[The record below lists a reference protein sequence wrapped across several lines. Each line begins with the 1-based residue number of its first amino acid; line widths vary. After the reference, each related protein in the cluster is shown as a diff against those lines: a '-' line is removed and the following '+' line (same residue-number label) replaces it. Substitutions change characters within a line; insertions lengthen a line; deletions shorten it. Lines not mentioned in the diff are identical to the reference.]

1 MANRAALNLATL
13 GAATLEQKFYAASA
27 AGFAAVGLRAGDL
40 DEPEERGREELRL
53 SGLAVAELEAAD
65 GWMESSRTARSL
77 AIVQAE
83 HIFATA
89 AEIGASLVVAWPSDE
104 PLEALVAASYFADLC
119 RAAEPFD
126 VRVGLEFLGNSPT
139 VKDLSMAWRIVEMAE
154 MGNGGVVI
162 DSFHFHRGGST
173 PEMIERIPAEKI
185 LLLQVSDTPD
195 LPLRE
200 LEDRHRLYPGTGAL
214 ALEQLLAAVRTK
226 GYSGYYSL
234 ELQNEEYWEEDPV
247 VVATEGLRSLRRL
260 GIM

>member
-13 GAATLEQKFYAASA
+13 GPATLEQKFYAASA
-27 AGFAAVGLRAGDL
+27 AGFAAVGLRVGDL
-40 DEPEERGREELRL
+40 DQPQQRGREELRL
-53 SGLAVAELEAAD
+53 SGLAVAELEGVD
-65 GWMESSRTARSL
+65 GWMHSSRTVRSL

-83 HIFATA
+83 HICATA
-89 AEIGASLVVAWPSDE
+89 AEVGASLVIAWPSDE
-104 PLEALVAASYFADLC
+104 PVEALAAASYFADLC

-154 MGNGGVVI
+154 MENGGVVI

-173 PEMIERIPAEKI
+173 LEMIERIPAAKI

-214 ALEQLLAAVRTK
+214 ALDQLLATVSAK

-234 ELQNEEYWEEDPV
+234 ELHNEEYWEEDPV

-260 GIM
+260 DIV